1 MKPAAPV
8 TRILIESESTGGSAA
23 LGEAPDVAGLA
34 PARLELFRSPQV
46 RDGLRAAAERVERVA
61 EVVVRVA
68 LVGVRRARARE
79 LLHRLLQEWERA
91 VVVAALLQCVAL
103 VVERVTAG
111 SARGGRRRR
120 WRRGRGWRDRPRRG
134 GGWGGRRR
142 RVRHG
147 LPHGGRPAGADDGAR
162 HHLRRRVTTARD
174 ERRDPGADCPRE
186 DQQGEWHED
195 APGSRSGRGPQ
206 GRRRQRGELRR
217 RAGGARERTP
227 QLGHELTRRGEPP
240 ARILRE
246 PALEDRVDLG
256 RQVLAPLRD
265 RRHGGVHVRRRLGR
279 RGVAL
284 ERPVAAEQ
292 LARDHGEGVEVA
304 RGRGALAHRLLRGE
318 VPSGAEDGAGKRH
331 RVETGRARD
340 PEGGNAELITLVQ
353 QQVRRLDVAVDDAVG
368 GRRVERGPGLLEPR
382 QRPRWRLRALLAQP
396 VLKRPPGEVLHHD
409 ERATLPLADV
419 EDRDRA
425 GLAREPRGRQRL
437 ALEPL
442 ADRVVPRVALGEHLD
457 RHLAAERRVG
467 GQVDVAHG
475 TAPDAFGR
483 AVPRWQERSVHG
495 HRDPVPRFAAPKT
508 ARYGRVSSV
517 RKHGKTRN
525 PPLPSGESG
534 RGVRPGSLRY
544 VACRAHEAMVSTLA
558 AAVLA
563 ALGLS
568 GAPAG
573 HATLSAHTVPAKRAA
588 PVARHAAAK
597 PAFFLA
603 GHGWGHGVGL
613 AQYGA
618 YGYALHGWSY
628 DDIVLHYYPGT
639 TLGQAPLKRV
649 RVLLVAGARHV
660 TVSSASAFT
669 VKDAAGRTHKLAA
682 GRQELGPGLK
692 LKLVAAKTKPLPGP
706 LVFSPGDD
714 PLALGGQAYRGSLR
728 ITGGRSLRVVNT
740 VGLEQYLWGVV
751 PREMPDRWPAQALQA
766 QAVVARTY
774 ALTHLAKGG
783 DFDLYDDTRSQ
794 VYGGVAAESDSAR
807 EAVDGSAG
815 EVVLYKGA

>member
-1 MKPAAPV
+1 
-8 TRILIESESTGGSAA
+8 
-23 LGEAPDVAGLA
+23 
-34 PARLELFRSPQV
+34 
-46 RDGLRAAAERVERVA
+46 
-61 EVVVRVA
+61 
-68 LVGVRRARARE
+68 
-79 LLHRLLQEWERA
+79 
-91 VVVAALLQCVAL
+91 
-103 VVERVTAG
+103 
-111 SARGGRRRR
+111 
-120 WRRGRGWRDRPRRG
+120 
-134 GGWGGRRR
+134 
-142 RVRHG
+142 
-147 LPHGGRPAGADDGAR
+147 
-162 HHLRRRVTTARD
+162 
-174 ERRDPGADCPRE
+174 
-186 DQQGEWHED
+186 
-195 APGSRSGRGPQ
+195 
-206 GRRRQRGELRR
+206 
-217 RAGGARERTP
+217 
-227 QLGHELTRRGEPP
+227 
-240 ARILRE
+240 
-246 PALEDRVDLG
+246 
-256 RQVLAPLRD
+256 
-265 RRHGGVHVRRRLGR
+265 
-279 RGVAL
+279 
-284 ERPVAAEQ
+284 
-292 LARDHGEGVEVA
+292 
-304 RGRGALAHRLLRGE
+304 
-318 VPSGAEDGAGKRH
+318 
-331 RVETGRARD
+331 
-340 PEGGNAELITLVQ
+340 
-353 QQVRRLDVAVDDAVG
+353 
-368 GRRVERGPGLLEPR
+368 
-382 QRPRWRLRALLAQP
+382 
-396 VLKRPPGEVLHHD
+396 
-409 ERATLPLADV
+409 
-419 EDRDRA
+419 
-425 GLAREPRGRQRL
+425 
-437 ALEPL
+437 
-442 ADRVVPRVALGEHLD
+442 
-457 RHLAAERRVG
+457 
-467 GQVDVAHG
+467 
-475 TAPDAFGR
+475 
-483 AVPRWQERSVHG
+483 
-495 HRDPVPRFAAPKT
+495 
-508 ARYGRVSSV
+508 
-517 RKHGKTRN
+517 
-525 PPLPSGESG
+525 
-534 RGVRPGSLRY
+534 
-544 VACRAHEAMVSTLA
+544 MVSTLA

-794 VYGGVAAESDSAR
+794 VYGGVAAESESAR

-815 EVVLYKGA
+815 EVVLYNGELAQTFFYSSSGGRTADVQDVWNSKPVPYLVSVPDPYDTLSPYHDWGPLRFSAAALGRRLGARGRLLDVRISAGSSGRVRSLTLVGSKGDRTVTGSWVRATLGLRSTWFTFGALSLTPPAGAVEFGSQVRLVGNARGLPRVTLESRSYGGQWTRLASLKARGGQVAATLAPKVTTDYRLTAAGIRSSVVRLAVAPAVQFEASSDLTSLSGLVKPLLPRAQVYVQRQSGESWKNVQTTTVSADGTFSAQLELTAGTYRVRVVAGKGFAPGLSKILKVVAA